1 MSLKHP
7 KYHFKCGWQ
16 MKVVLSVSLLSAV
29 VFTLFNIY
37 ISFYANS
44 IRSIEDNSWLA
55 TRLFF
60 IREGIVTNLNNGGRG
75 LYVLSVFFS
84 LTLIYGAIRMWIGR
98 IWGLLFY
105 SASKIALV
113 VLPILFLGEGG
124 IGSGDVMLA
133 LFFLLFYSIYILTH
147 KLKLE

>member
-1 MSLKHP
+1 
-7 KYHFKCGWQ
+7 